1 MEVYAFDPV
10 THEHLGTTVADES
23 PLEKGVFHLPAH
35 TTEVKPP
42 EAEANKVAVYDP
54 KNGEWSLHADHRG
67 QRYWRPDGSEHR
79 IVDIGHTPHA
89 DALDAPPPP
98 SLATVKATAIS
109 QVDRD
114 AEAAR
119 LRFITRGVGQALEY
133 EATASE
139 AMAANSAPD
148 PLKAA
153 DWPMLEAERAAQQ
166 AAGVTPA
173 PTLRSVTAQVI
184 VERSNWLAAGAAVKR
199 TRREA
204 KLKIDAAET
213 VAQVEDIL
221 AELTWPAP

>member
-1 MEVYAFDPV
+1 MEVYIFDPV

-54 KNGEWSLHADHRG
+54 KNGEWSLHAAHRG

-89 DALDAPPPP
+89 DALDAPSPPP
-98 SLATVKATAIS
+98 LATVKATAIS
-109 QVDRD
+109 KVDRA

-119 LRFITRGVGQALEY
+119 LRFITQGAGQALEY

-139 AMAANSAPD
+139 AIAANSAPD
-148 PLKAA
+148 P
-153 DWPMLEAERAAQQ
+153 LEAERAAQQ

-173 PTLRSVTAQVI
+173 PTLRGVTARVI
-184 VERSNWLAAGAAVKR
+184 AERSNWLTAGAAVKR
-199 TRREA
+199 ARREA

-213 VAQVEDIL
+213 VARVEDIL